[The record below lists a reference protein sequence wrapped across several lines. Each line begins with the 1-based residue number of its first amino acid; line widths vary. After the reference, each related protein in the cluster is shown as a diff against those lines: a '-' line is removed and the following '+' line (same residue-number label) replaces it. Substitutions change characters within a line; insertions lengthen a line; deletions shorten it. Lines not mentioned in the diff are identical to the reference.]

1 MASNSS
7 MQHQFALTDT
17 QKLDMSGPDLL
28 EQLRNDVNS
37 SNLME
42 GTQEEDFSG
51 EGEDEVDD
59 SFVGEETIMG

>member
-1 MASNSS
+1 
-7 MQHQFALTDT
+7 
-17 QKLDMSGPDLL
+17 MSGPDLL

-59 SFVGEETIMG
+59 SFAGKEKIMG